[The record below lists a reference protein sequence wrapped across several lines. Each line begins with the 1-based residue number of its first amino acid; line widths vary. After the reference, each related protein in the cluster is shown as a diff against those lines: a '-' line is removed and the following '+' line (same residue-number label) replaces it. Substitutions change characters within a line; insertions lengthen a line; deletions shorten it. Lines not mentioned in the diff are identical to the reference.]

1 MNDHGEIVWTEYDFC
16 HSGYWIS
23 LIKLYSNGVITTLSE
38 PGLESQV
45 PTINNNGVCAWRFLN
60 PVTFEEGIKLW
71 DSGVLT
77 LFDDRGSNPNLNDR
91 GDMYFIRQHAGI
103 GWQAHLFLNG
113 QFRQLTDD
121 PFWNTDGEI
130 NNKGEVAWLSG
141 DWPGTEIRFLRRL
154 PTGDMNCDDRFD
166 GADIDPFF
174 LALGDPAAYQSAYPG
189 CNLLNGDMNCD
200 RTLNGADID
209 PFFDCLA
216 GINCPQIALRRQPKG
231 QALCVGNA
239 LTLSVD
245 ASGFNL
251 EIQWRKD
258 GTAIAGAT
266 QRTFSV
272 GAVTAQDA
280 GTYEALVTNP
290 CSTVVSDPATIIVA
304 QLIFTHPASQTVC
317 ENDPVLFSVLAIG
330 PDLTYQWRKDGVNFL
345 GATSSLFIIP
355 AAQLKDSGV
364 YDVVVTSSQCAQ
376 ISEPATLTVQQCP

>member
-216 GINCPQIALRRQPKG
+216 GINCPQITLSRQPKG
-231 QALCVGNA
+231 QTLCVGNA

-266 QRTFSV
+266 QRTFSI

-290 CSTVVSDPATIIVA
+290 CSTVVSDPATITVA
-304 QLIFTHPASQTVC
+304 EFIFTHPASQTVC

-330 PDLTYQWRKDGVNFL
+330 PDLTYQWRKDGVDIL
-345 GATSSLFIIP
+345 GATSNPFIIP
-355 AAQLKDSGV
+355 AAQLSNGGV

-376 ISEPATLTVQQCP
+376 ISEPATLTVRQCP